1 MAVLSSTK
9 LRNLTIMKVSA
20 NPNGS
25 ISAASGSLARL
36 SNSSAVYKNIG
47 GTSWTL
53 VEDATIIAP
62 LASSGSSDG
71 ARGTQGSQGPQ
82 GVQGL
87 QGPQGNLGVTGDF
100 GHQGMRGVQGHQG
113 VQGSQGSQ
121 GSQGFVGATTGGN
134 GSSGLIHVSSQYVN
148 SATSSVTFS
157 GLNGNSHKEYL
168 LISRIIFVASA
179 VDHYVTLNFNGTPA
193 PDAYVYK
200 IYTRAAG
207 SSNTQGFYDR
217 INKYASGRG
226 VVCLNKTQIRAK
238 SGFARYE
245 YTVGGGYT
253 AGETTFL
260 SDSSTRWSNTTDNL
274 TSLTITGHLDSDA
287 SSASIINVG
296 SAFHLYRYEV

>member
-1 MAVLSSTK
+1 MTVLSSKT
-9 LRNLTIMKVSA
+9 LRNLTILKVSA

-25 ISAASGSLARL
+25 ISATSGSLARL

-53 VEDATIIAP
+53 IEDATIIAP

-71 ARGTQGSQGPQ
+71 ARGIQGSQGPQ
-82 GVQGL
+82 GVQGP
-87 QGPQGNLGVTGDF
+87 QGPQGDLGNMGDY

-113 VQGSQGSQ
+113 VQGSQGPQ

-157 GLNGNSHKEYL
+157 GLNGDSHKEYL

-179 VDHYVTLNFNGTPA
+179 VDHYVLLNFNGTPA
-193 PDAYVYK
+193 PDINAYK
-200 IYTRAAG
+200 IYARTAG
-207 SSNTQGFYDR
+207 SSNSNGVYDR
-217 INKYASGRG
+217 VNKYASGRG
-226 VVCLNKTQIRAK
+226 VVCLNKTHIRAK

-245 YTVGGGYT
+245 STFGGGYT
-253 AGETTFL
+253 AGEQSFL
-260 SDSSTRWSNTTDNL
+260 INSSMRWANTTDNL

-287 SSASIINVG
+287 SSASIIDVG